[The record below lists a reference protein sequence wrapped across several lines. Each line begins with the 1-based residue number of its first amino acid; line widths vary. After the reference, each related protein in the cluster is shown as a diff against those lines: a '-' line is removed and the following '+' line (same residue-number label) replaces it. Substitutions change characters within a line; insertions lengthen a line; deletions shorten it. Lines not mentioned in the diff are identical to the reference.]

1 MAELYALRKIFMIC
15 CNCFVKYR
23 ILYSGFN
30 TILFTDT
37 KQGCPC
43 LDNLLLSSGRFPAR
57 ADYSNFVTESG
68 TMKNTFTRFIALL
81 LVVQFFLSPLLTVAA
96 FAQQPYSSSSSYLYS
111 TPSRGYQNY
120 NQQQQ
125 VMPGY
130 GMPQDTYFTDS
141 MGNILMYVN
150 VLGEVYKPGQHIVR
164 QDSDISSVLSLVG
177 GPSEDANLK
186 KAKLLRH
193 KPDED
198 GKQTYPINLESYFE
212 EGDRSGFVELKPND
226 TLVIPEDK
234 GLDTNMALRIAALIV
249 SAASVYAIATR

>member
-1 MAELYALRKIFMIC
+1 MNTTLKRFITFVLAVQIF
-15 CNCFVKYR
+15 V
-23 ILYSGFN
+23 SP
-30 TILFTDT
+30 LFTV
-37 KQGCPC
+37 C
-43 LDNLLLSSGRFPAR
+43 
-57 ADYSNFVTESG
+57 
-68 TMKNTFTRFIALL
+68 
-81 LVVQFFLSPLLTVAA
+81 A
-96 FAQQPYSSSSSYLYS
+96 FAQQPYGSSSLLYS
-111 TPSRGYQNY
+111 SPSRGYQQNGY
-120 NQQQQ
+120 GQQQQ

-177 GPSEDANLK
+177 GPKEDANLE

-198 GKQTYPINLESYFE
+198 GNQTYPINLESYFE
-212 EGDRSGFVELKPND
+212 EGDRSEFVELKPND

-249 SAASVYAIATR
+249 SAASVVAIATR

>member
-1 MAELYALRKIFMIC
+1 
-15 CNCFVKYR
+15 
-23 ILYSGFN
+23 
-30 TILFTDT
+30 
-37 KQGCPC
+37 
-43 LDNLLLSSGRFPAR
+43 
-57 ADYSNFVTESG
+57 
-68 TMKNTFTRFIALL
+68 MKKTFRRFIVFV
-81 LVVQFFLSPLLTVAA
+81 LVAQVFISPLVATQA
-96 FAQQPYSSSSSYLYS
+96 FAQQPYGSSSGLLYS
-111 TPSRGYQNY
+111 SPSRGYQNNY

-177 GPSEDANLK
+177 GPKEDANLE

-198 GKQTYPINLESYFE
+198 GTQTYPIDLESYFE
-212 EGDRSGFVELKPND
+212 EGDRSQFVELKPND

-249 SAASVYAIATR
+249 SAASVVAIATR

>member
-1 MAELYALRKIFMIC
+1 
-15 CNCFVKYR
+15 
-23 ILYSGFN
+23 
-30 TILFTDT
+30 
-37 KQGCPC
+37 
-43 LDNLLLSSGRFPAR
+43 
-57 ADYSNFVTESG
+57 
-68 TMKNTFTRFIALL
+68 MKKTLKRFIVFVLALQ
-81 LVVQFFLSPLLTVAA
+81 VFVSPLVTVCAL
-96 FAQQPYSSSSSYLYS
+96 AQQPYGSSGLLYS
-111 TPSRGYQNY
+111 SPSRGYQQNSY
-120 NQQQQ
+120 GQQPQ

-177 GPSEDANLK
+177 GPKEDANLE

-226 TLVIPEDK
+226 TIVIPEDK

-249 SAASVYAIATR
+249 SAASVVAIATR

>member
-1 MAELYALRKIFMIC
+1 
-15 CNCFVKYR
+15 
-23 ILYSGFN
+23 
-30 TILFTDT
+30 
-37 KQGCPC
+37 
-43 LDNLLLSSGRFPAR
+43 
-57 ADYSNFVTESG
+57 
-68 TMKNTFTRFIALL
+68 MKKTFRRFIVFV
-81 LVVQFFLSPLLTVAA
+81 LVAQVFISPLVATQA
-96 FAQQPYSSSSSYLYS
+96 FAQQPYGASSGLLYS
-111 TPSRGYQNY
+111 SPSRGYQNNY

-130 GMPQDTYFTDS
+130 SMPQDTYFTDS

-177 GPSEDANLK
+177 GPKEDANLE

-198 GKQTYPINLESYFE
+198 GTQTYPINLESYFE
-212 EGDRSGFVELKPND
+212 EGDRSQFVELKPND

-249 SAASVYAIATR
+249 SAASVVAIATR

>member
-1 MAELYALRKIFMIC
+1 MYNLMFPSEGIAVC
-15 CNCFVKYR
+15 C
-23 ILYSGFN
+23 
-30 TILFTDT
+30 
-37 KQGCPC
+37 
-43 LDNLLLSSGRFPAR
+43 

-81 LVVQFFLSPLLTVAA
+81 LVVQIFISPLLSVAA

-111 TPSRGYQNY
+111 TPSKGYQNY

-125 VMPGY
+125 AMPGY

-150 VLGEVYKPGQHIVR
+150 VLGEVYKPGQHVVR
-164 QDSDISSVLSLVG
+164 QDSDVSSVLSLVG
-177 GPSEDANLK
+177 GPKDDANLK
-186 KAKLLRH
+186 KAKLLRY

-198 GKQTYPINLESYFE
+198 GNQTYPINLESYFE
-212 EGDRSGFVELKPND
+212 EGDRTGFVELKPND

-249 SAASVYAIATR
+249 SAASVYSIATR